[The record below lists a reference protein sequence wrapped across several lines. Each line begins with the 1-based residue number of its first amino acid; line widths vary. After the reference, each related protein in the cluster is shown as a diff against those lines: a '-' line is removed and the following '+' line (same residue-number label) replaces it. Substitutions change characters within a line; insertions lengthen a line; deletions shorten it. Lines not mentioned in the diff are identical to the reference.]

1 MITENPLGY
10 EKPGK
15 LLGKFAIPSI
25 IAMLV
30 SSLYNIVDQ
39 IFIGQGVGYIGN
51 GATNVAFP
59 LTTICMSISLMIG
72 IGAAAKF
79 SLELGKGNPKEA
91 AGCVGNAFWMAA
103 VLGITYAV
111 LVEIF
116 AKPML
121 NLFGATAENLSYA
134 MDYVRITAIGMPFLI
149 YINVL
154 SNLIRA
160 DGNPNYSM
168 ICLVA
173 GAVVNTVLDPVFIFG
188 LDMGVK
194 GAALAT
200 VISQVVSFSLSIA
213 YMWRFKRVKIGREF
227 LHPKISKCVRMSSL
241 GMSNCLTQ
249 LALTV
254 MQIVMN
260 NSLKHY
266 GALSRFGEDI
276 PLSSFGIISK
286 INAIFIS
293 VFVGIAQGAQPIVG
307 FNYGAKKFDR
317 VKEIYKLEI
326 ISSTVIAV
334 IGFIVIQCFP
344 KQLIS
349 LFGSGDE
356 LYMEFAVRFMRIF
369 LFMIIVNGVQLIS
382 SNFFSAIGK
391 PLKGVILALSRQS
404 LFLVPLIIILPIF
417 LGVEGI
423 AFSGPVSDILAF
435 TISVAVIARELHKMK

>member
-1 MITENPLGY
+1 
-10 EKPGK
+10 
-15 LLGKFAIPSI
+15 
-25 IAMLV
+25 
-30 SSLYNIVDQ
+30 
-39 IFIGQGVGYIGN
+39 
-51 GATNVAFP
+51 
-59 LTTICMSISLMIG
+59 
-72 IGAAAKF
+72 
-79 SLELGKGNPKEA
+79 
-91 AGCVGNAFWMAA
+91 
-103 VLGITYAV
+103 
-111 LVEIF
+111 
-116 AKPML
+116 
-121 NLFGATAENLSYA
+121 
-134 MDYVRITAIGMPFLI
+134 
-149 YINVL
+149 
-154 SNLIRA
+154 
-160 DGNPNYSM
+160 
-168 ICLVA
+168 
-173 GAVVNTVLDPVFIFG
+173 
-188 LDMGVK
+188 MGVK